1 LGCFFWGYV
10 MTELPGGRMAE
21 IFGAR
26 KIFGYSMLIASL
38 MTLLTPLAANISHY
52 AVVALRVIIGFTLV
66 KINLKNFF
74 FIKSCGLGCNLACNS
89 ANGVQVDSPHGP
101 QQVHCQHDG

>member
-38 MTLLTPLAANISHY
+38 MTLLTPLAANISHM
-52 AVVALRVIIGFTLV
+52 AVVALRVVIGFTLV
-66 KINLKNFF
+66 PTINTIIILN
-74 FIKSCGLGCNLACNS
+74 I
-89 ANGVQVDSPHGP
+89 
-101 QQVHCQHDG
+101 